1 MLSHRCCIV
10 VTASKFRSFEVLK
23 FPPKSNLV
31 ALSNDS
37 LDSARMGKS
46 VNSIYCTTAI
56 VVVSF
61 VCWPLPFANTRH
73 DVTTSKSN
81 KSNVDSITN
90 HDDDAPATGDRRL
103 SIASTNDACT
113 QYGIQCI
120 FFVCSLTWCACLLAC
135 VFMCLLQARRCELVV
150 DLIGGRMMRYD
161 IRRRHHCSEVQKS
174 RGCHAKPVLELR
186 VLPKFRE
193 GTSSSTVG

>member
-1 MLSHRCCIV
+1 MCRRCAGVLITVACPNQLSPWTSNSHGQMLSHRCCIV

-120 FFVCSLTWCACLLAC
+120 FFVCWLTWFACLLVCLC
-135 VFMCLLQARRCELVV
+135 VCCKLGVANWLW
-150 DLIGGRMMRYD
+150 I
-161 IRRRHHCSEVQKS
+161 
-174 RGCHAKPVLELR
+174 
-186 VLPKFRE
+186 
-193 GTSSSTVG
+193 